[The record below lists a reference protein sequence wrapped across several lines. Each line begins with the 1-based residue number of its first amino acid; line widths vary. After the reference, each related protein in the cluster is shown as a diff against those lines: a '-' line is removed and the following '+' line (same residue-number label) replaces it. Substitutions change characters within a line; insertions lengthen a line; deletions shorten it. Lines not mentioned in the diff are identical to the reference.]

1 MELEVCLLH
10 VCSLKVRGG
19 GGREVRERGE
29 RRGERGGGGVSHSLL
44 VSIPTS
50 LYFCRYSRRGS
61 M

>member
-29 RRGERGGGGVSHSLL
+29 RRGERGEG
-44 VSIPTS
+44 
-50 LYFCRYSRRGS
+50 RRGS
-61 M
+61 ESLSACLNTYLPILL